1 MQVQEAGAAR
11 ATDDP
16 WSDEQTRE
24 HLQVLVEGVA
34 VLAGFEQAAISLR
47 RDDEFE
53 VVACAGEG
61 LAETIMGRRLP
72 AYMVEGEL
80 ANADEWGAW
89 LFVPHERAFQ
99 ELIEHSFIPTASEV
113 VGPNAWHPLDALTS
127 PVRDEDGVICGLLSV
142 DQPRDGRRPG
152 PEQLELLQKY
162 AGMARTLVSLALE
175 REELAERVRITTQA
189 REIVRQAL
197 GEPSLS
203 QVIEACRST
212 LVHCFDAL
220 GMWLTAFDEE
230 GGSSTVWY
238 AQGAEVDPL
247 FSEIDDVVIRLAH
260 RYWADQY
267 VAPFSRRGADQ
278 PGLPSADAESL
289 LTFLDGLGIGSVL
302 FVPLG
307 AGPECMGFLCLTR
320 APGMREWSQVE
331 CDAALDIGRDL
342 GRAVANA
349 RQLDRERA
357 VADRLRLMDGYRLEL
372 VNTLGHELRTP
383 LFSMTANLEMLDT
396 DTLPEEDQHSVA
408 AAARAAARMQAVIED
423 LLNVAQVADPLHEFI
438 PEQVDLRQTLL
449 DVVEECQHASVAK
462 SQTCDLVVPDEP
474 VLVSGR
480 PEELHRMLANLASNA
495 IKYSDEGGVVSARL
509 ERMDDDVRVVF
520 ADSGI
525 GISDADQRQLF
536 REFFRSTNPD
546 ALARPGTGLGLAI
559 VERIV
564 KRHSGNV
571 ELASELGKG
580 TTVTVTLPPYDDDEL
595 SRLPSAG
602 S

>member
-1 MQVQEAGAAR
+1 MHEAGTAR
-11 ATDDP
+11 ATEP
-16 WSDEQTRE
+16 WSDDQTRQ

-34 VLAGFEQAAISLR
+34 VLAGFEQAAVSLR
-47 RDDEFE
+47 REDEFE

-61 LAETIMGRRLP
+61 LAERILGRRLP
-72 AYMVEGEL
+72 AALVEGEL

-89 LFVPHERAFQ
+89 LFVPHERVTE
-99 ELIEHSFIPTASEV
+99 ELIEHSFIPEANSVE
-113 VGPNAWHPLDALTS
+113 GPDAWHPLDTLTS
-127 PVRDEDGVICGLLSV
+127 PVRDEDGVIRGLLSV
-142 DQPRDGRRPG
+142 DVPNDGRRPG
-152 PEQLELLQKY
+152 PDQLALLQKY
-162 AGMARTLVSLALE
+162 AGLAHTLVLLALE
-175 REELAERVRITTQA
+175 RYELTERVRITTQA

-197 GEPSLS
+197 GEPSLR

-212 LVHCFDAL
+212 VVECFDAL

-238 AQGAEVDPL
+238 AEGAEVDPL
-247 FSEIDDVVIRLAH
+247 FSQIDDVVIRLAH

-267 VAPFSRRGADQ
+267 VAPFSRHGARQ
-278 PGLPSADAESL
+278 PGLPADDAERL

-320 APGMREWSQVE
+320 APGQREWSDVE
-331 CDAALDIGRDL
+331 CDAARDIGRDL
-342 GRAVANA
+342 GRAVSNA

-383 LFSMTANLEMLDT
+383 LFSMTANLEMLDV
-396 DTLPEEDQHSVA
+396 DILDEEDQRSVA
-408 AAARAAARMQAVIED
+408 AATRAASRMQAVIED

-438 PEQVDLRQTLL
+438 PEEVDLRGTLL
-449 DVVEECQHASVAK
+449 DVIEECQHASVAK

-509 ERMDDDVRVVF
+509 ERRGDDVRVVF

-525 GISDADQRQLF
+525 GISEADQRQLF

-559 VERIV
+559 VDRIV
-564 KRHSGNV
+564 KRHSGHV

-580 TTVTVTLPPYDDDEL
+580 TTVTVTLPTYDADEF
-595 SRLPSAG
+595 SRPPS

>member
-1 MQVQEAGAAR
+1 MQDAGEAR
-11 ATDDP
+11 TTDQP
-16 WSDEQTRE
+16 WSDDQTRQ
-24 HLQVLVEGVA
+24 HLQALVEGVA

-72 AYMVEGEL
+72 AHMVEGEL

-89 LFVPHERAFQ
+89 LFVPHERAME
-99 ELIEHSFIPTASEV
+99 ELIEHSFIPEVSEV
-113 VGPNAWHPLDALTS
+113 EGPDAWHPLDALTS
-127 PVRDEDGVICGLLSV
+127 PVRDEDGVIRGLLSV
-142 DQPRDGRRPG
+142 DEPRDGRRPG
-152 PEQLELLQKY
+152 PDQLELLQKY
-162 AGMARTLVSLALE
+162 AGVARTLVSLALE

-220 GMWLTAFDEE
+220 GMWLTAFDDE
-230 GGSSTVWY
+230 GGYSTVWY
-238 AQGAEVDPL
+238 AEGSGGVDPL
-247 FSEIDDVVIRLAH
+247 FSEVDDVVIRLAH

-267 VAPFSRRGADQ
+267 VAPFSPRGAQQ
-278 PGLPSADAESL
+278 PGLPAEDAERL
-289 LTFLDGLGIGSVL
+289 LAFLDGLGIGSVL

-320 APGMREWSQVE
+320 APGEREWSQVE

-349 RQLDRERA
+349 RQLERERA
-357 VADRLRLMDGYRLEL
+357 IADRLRLMDGYRLEL

-383 LFSMTANLEMLDT
+383 LFSMTANLEMLDVQSLGE
-396 DTLPEEDQHSVA
+396 DDQHSVA
-408 AAARAAARMQAVIED
+408 AANRAASRMQAVIED

-438 PEQVDLRQTLL
+438 PERVDVRQTLL
-449 DVVEECQHASVAK
+449 DVAEECHHAAVAK
-462 SQTCDLVVPDEP
+462 GQTCDIVVPDEP
-474 VLVSGR
+474 VVVSGR

-495 IKYSDEGGVVSARL
+495 IKYSHDGGVITAEL
-509 ERMDDDVRVVF
+509 AQEGDDVRIAF
-520 ADSGI
+520 QDSGI
-525 GISDADQRQLF
+525 GITEADQRQLF

-559 VERIV
+559 VDRIV

-571 ELASELGKG
+571 VLASEFGKG
-580 TTVTVTLPPYDDDEL
+580 TTVTVTLPSYDDDEF
-595 SRLPSAG
+595 SRAAAPTS
-602 S
+602 

>member
-1 MQVQEAGAAR
+1 MQDAGKDR
-11 ATDDP
+11 ATEQP
-16 WSDEQTRE
+16 WSDDQTRE
-24 HLQVLVEGVA
+24 HLQALVEGVA

-72 AYMVEGEL
+72 AHMVEGEL

-89 LFVPHERAFQ
+89 LFVPEDRAME
-99 ELIEHSFIPTASEV
+99 ELIEHSFIPEATHVE
-113 VGPNAWHPLDALTS
+113 GPDAWQPLDALCA
-127 PVRDEDGVICGLLSV
+127 PVRDEDGVIRGLLSV
-142 DQPRDGRRPG
+142 DEPRDGRRPG
-152 PEQLELLQKY
+152 PAQLELLQKY
-162 AGMARTLVSLALE
+162 AGVARTLVSLALE
-175 REELAERVRITTQA
+175 REELAERVRITSQA
-189 REIVRQAL
+189 REIVRRAL
-197 GEPSLS
+197 GEPTLS

-238 AQGAEVDPL
+238 AQGSEIDPL

-278 PGLPSADAESL
+278 PGLPPEDADSL

-302 FVPLG
+302 FIPLG
-307 AGPECMGFLCLTR
+307 AGRECLGFLCLTR
-320 APGMREWSQVE
+320 APGTREWSQVE

-349 RQLDRERA
+349 RQLERERA
-357 VADRLRLMDGYRLEL
+357 IADRLRLMDSYRLEL

-383 LFSMTANLEMLDT
+383 LFSMTANLEMLDAESLG
-396 DTLPEEDQHSVA
+396 DHDQHSIA
-408 AAARAAARMQAVIED
+408 AANRAAARMQAVIED

-438 PEQVDLRQTLL
+438 PEPVDLRQTLL
-449 DVVEECQHASVAK
+449 DVYEECHHAADAK
-462 SQTCDLVVPDEP
+462 AQRCDIVVPDEP
-474 VLVSGR
+474 VVVSGR

-495 IKYSDEGGVVSARL
+495 IKYSDEGSVITARL
-509 ERMDDDVRVVF
+509 DRDGDDVRIVF
-520 ADSGI
+520 EDPGI
-525 GISDADQRQLF
+525 GITEADQRQLF

-559 VERIV
+559 VDRIV
-564 KRHSGNV
+564 RRHSGSV
-571 ELASELGKG
+571 VLESEFGKG
-580 TTVTVTLPPYDDDEL
+580 TTVTVTLPAHDDGEF
-595 SRLPSAG
+595 SRAPAPAS
-602 S
+602 

>member
-1 MQVQEAGAAR
+1 MQEAGVGR
-11 ATDDP
+11 ATDHP
-16 WSDEQTRE
+16 WSDDQTRE

-72 AYMVEGEL
+72 ARMVEGEL
-80 ANADEWGAW
+80 AGADEWGAW

-99 ELIEHSFIPTASEV
+99 ELIEHSFIPETSEV
-113 VGPNAWHPLDALTS
+113 EGPDAWHPLDALTS
-127 PVRDEDGVICGLLSV
+127 PVRDEDGVILGLLSV
-142 DQPRDGRRPG
+142 DEPRDGRRPG
-152 PEQLELLQKY
+152 PAQLELLQKY

-175 REELAERVRITTQA
+175 REELAERVRITAQA

-197 GEPSLS
+197 GEPSLG

-230 GGSSTVWY
+230 GGSTTVWY
-238 AQGAEVDPL
+238 AEGAQDDPP

-267 VAPFSRRGADQ
+267 VAPFSRRSGDQ
-278 PGLPSADAESL
+278 PGLPPEDAEGL
-289 LTFLDGLGIGSVL
+289 LDFLDGLGIGSVL

-349 RQLDRERA
+349 RQLERERA
-357 VADRLRLMDGYRLEL
+357 VADRLRLMDSYRLEL

-383 LFSMTANLEMLDT
+383 LFSMTANLEMLDV
-396 DTLPEEDQHSVA
+396 DTLAEDDRHSVA
-408 AAARAAARMQAVIED
+408 AATRAAARMQAVIED
-423 LLNVAQVADPLHEFI
+423 LLNVAQVADPLHEFV
-438 PEQVDLRQTLL
+438 PEPVDLRETLL
-449 DVVEECQHASVAK
+449 AVADECHHAAVAK
-462 SQTCDLVVPDEP
+462 SQKCDIVVPDEP

-495 IKYSDEGGVVSARL
+495 IKYSHEGSVITAQLQR
-509 ERMDDDVRVVF
+509 EDDDVRIVF
-520 ADSGI
+520 EDSGI
-525 GISDADQRQLF
+525 GITQADQRQLF

-559 VERIV
+559 VDRIV

-571 ELASELGKG
+571 VLESEFGEG
-580 TTVTVTLPPYDDDEL
+580 TTVTVTLPSYDDDEF
-595 SRLPSAG
+595 SRAPAS
-602 S
+602 